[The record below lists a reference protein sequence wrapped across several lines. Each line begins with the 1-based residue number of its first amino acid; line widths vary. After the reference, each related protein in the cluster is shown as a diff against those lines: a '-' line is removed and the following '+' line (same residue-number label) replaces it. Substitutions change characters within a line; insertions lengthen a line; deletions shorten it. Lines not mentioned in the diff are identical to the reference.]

1 MSNYTEEEKER
12 DFEYF
17 KSINISF
24 FERNGHNFLAIR
36 NREVILFNT
45 SIEQLIND
53 MIQKGYDP
61 GSYLIQECK
70 GSEYDYTNVIMR
82 LMVNA

>member
-1 MSNYTEEEKER
+1 MNYTEEEKEK
-12 DFEYF
+12 DFDYF

-24 FERNGHNFLAIR
+24 FEKHGHSFLAIK
-36 NREVILFNT
+36 NQEVISYCNA
-45 SIEQLIND
+45 IDELIKD
-53 MIQKGYDP
+53 MSTKGYEVGD
-61 GSYLIQECK
+61 YLIQECK